1 MAELIAGIAAA
12 GISALAAIL
21 VARLRVEN
29 TTQHGTSVELLRSID
44 ERTQR
49 LEDRLVEHSERL
61 ARLEGPA
68 R

>member
-21 VARLRVEN
+21 VARLRIEN

-61 ARLEGPA
+61 ARLEGPVP
-68 R
+68 